1 MKCYRNGSCG
11 PYESRSCSQCPA
23 SKPSY
28 RLKRSLKSQNPEKP
42 LNPQNAQKR
51 YEMFKLQWM
60 IDHGHTLKELIHELT
75 EYMEDRNLEM
85 SPEDVFGEW
94 ESGRGFGSEIW
105 PCFQEY
111 LDSPESAEE

>member
-1 MKCYRNGSCG
+1 
-11 PYESRSCSQCPA
+11 
-23 SKPSY
+23 
-28 RLKRSLKSQNPEKP
+28 
-42 LNPQNAQKR
+42 
-51 YEMFKLQWM
+51 MFKLQWM

-105 PCFQEY
+105 PCF
-111 LDSPESAEE
+111 

>member
-1 MKCYRNGSCG
+1 MKCYQNKICG
-11 PYESRSCSQCPA
+11 
-23 SKPSY
+23 
-28 RLKRSLKSQNPEKP
+28 
-42 LNPQNAQKR
+42 LNPSTDLKR
-51 YEMFKLQWM
+51 YEIFKLQWM